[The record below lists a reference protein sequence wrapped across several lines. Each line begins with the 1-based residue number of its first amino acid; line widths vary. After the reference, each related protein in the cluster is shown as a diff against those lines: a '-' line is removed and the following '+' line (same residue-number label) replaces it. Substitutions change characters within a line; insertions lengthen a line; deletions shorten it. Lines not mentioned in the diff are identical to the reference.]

1 MLAKK
6 SDENENQE
14 EDQKSNSVGMNNF
27 FAAIVSKDKPKLS
40 R

>member
-1 MLAKK
+1 MLTKK
-6 SDENENQE
+6 SEENENQE
-14 EDQKSNSVGMNNF
+14 EQKSNPVEMNNF